1 MADAADEHADHSD
14 QEMELL
20 SAYIDGEL
28 SADEAV
34 TLQARVA
41 TDPNLAIAIEQLRAD
56 RTVRAAL
63 WSSFEPD
70 EAAVG
75 QLIDKVDRSI
85 DRQTT
90 WAYRLSNLRIIGSVA
105 ACILVGLFMGRVA
118 FGPRGGPIDSTTAL
132 APAPAVPAQT
142 VSAPIQPPAQ
152 VRIVDSNNNPVTL
165 QPFNSPEDLQ
175 RFIDDLRAWQQAQE
189 QAKQGQ
195 GFGVP
200 LSEKF

>member
-1 MADAADEHADHSD
+1 MAEAADEHAD

-20 SAYIDGEL
+20 SAFIDGEL
-28 SADEAV
+28 SSDEAA
-34 TLQARVA
+34 TLQARVSA
-41 TDPNLAIAIEQLRAD
+41 DPTVAAAIEQLRAD

-75 QLIDKVDRSI
+75 RLVDKVDRSI
-85 DRQTT
+85 DKQTV
-90 WAYRLSNLRIIGSVA
+90 WAYRLSNLRIITSVA
-105 ACILVGLFMGRVA
+105 ACILVGLFMGHVA
-118 FGPRGGPIDSTTAL
+118 FGPRGGPIDGATAL
-132 APAPAVPAQT
+132 APAAAPAVTT
-142 VSAPIQPPAQ
+142 VSAPAQ
-152 VRIVDSNNNPVTL
+152 VRIVDSKNNPVTL
-165 QPFNSPEDLQ
+165 QPFSSPEDLQ